1 LRRLAAIDIGTNT
14 IRMLITERGG
24 KRPVSVTRRRSI
36 VGLGRCLRDTGRIGE
51 AEFEAGLRVL
61 REFGREMRHEGIGSY
76 RACGTACL
84 RDAENSAAFLKAAAA
99 DGLDIEVIGPAEE
112 ARLTWEGIRWAVAGR
127 PGDLAMDIGGGST
140 EFAFGPGEDES
151 VSLAT
156 GVVVL
161 STLLPLSDPPNPW
174 ELRAVSYY
182 AAGRIEDG
190 TRPFG
195 RRRFR
200 RLIGTAGTF
209 TTLAAMERG
218 MTRYN
223 PDRING
229 ARLSAGVVRRWTDR
243 LGRMTDAQRLRVPG
257 MEKGRERYVVPGV
270 LLIVAAMERFRL
282 NGVTVSDAGLLEGI
296 LAGVGDT
303 GERADEKGNG

>member
-1 LRRLAAIDIGTNT
+1 LRRTAAIDIGTNT
-14 IRMLITERGG
+14 IRMLVADRGG
-24 KRPVSVTRRRSI
+24 RRPVPVARRRSI
-36 VGLGRCLRDTGRIGE
+36 VGMGRCLRETGRIGE
-51 AEFEAGLRVL
+51 AEFAAGLRVL
-61 REFGREMRHEGIGSY
+61 RGFRREMRSGKVAAY

-84 RDAENSAAFLKAAAA
+84 REAENRADFLEAAA
-99 DGLDIEVIGPAEE
+99 GEGIDIEVIGPAEE
-112 ARLTWEGIRWAVAGR
+112 ARLTWKGIRWAIAGQ
-127 PGDLAMDIGGGST
+127 PGDVAMDIGGGST
-140 EFAFGPGEDES
+140 EFVFGPREGES
-151 VSLAT
+151 VSLPV

-161 STLLPLSDPPNPW
+161 STLLPLSDPPLPW
-174 ELRAVSYY
+174 ELRAVSHY

-200 RLIGTAGTF
+200 RMIGTAGTF

-218 MTRYN
+218 MSRYD

-229 ARLSAGVVRRWTDR
+229 AKLSAAVVRRWADR

-257 MEKGRERYVVPGV
+257 MEKGRERYVVPGA
-270 LLIVAAMERFRL
+270 LLIVAALERFRL

-296 LAGVGDT
+296 LAEVWRHG
-303 GERADEKGNG
+303 GENG

>member
-1 LRRLAAIDIGTNT
+1 MAAIDIGTNT
-14 IRMLITERGG
+14 IRMLVAEAQGG
-24 KRPVSVTRRRSI
+24 RRTVPLARRRSI
-36 VGLGRCLRDTGRIGE
+36 VGLGRILRETGRIGE
-51 AEFEAGLRVL
+51 AEFAAGLRVL
-61 REFGREMRHEGIGSY
+61 RGFRRELGRAGVASY

-84 RDAENSAAFLKAAAA
+84 REAGNRDAFLEAAA
-99 DGLDIEVIGPAEE
+99 DEGIDIEVIGAAEE

-127 PGDLAMDIGGGST
+127 PGDVAMDIGGGST
-140 EFAFGPGEDES
+140 EFVFGPREGDS
-151 VSLAT
+151 VSLST

-161 STLLPLSDPPNPW
+161 STLLPLSDPPDPW

-182 AAGRIEDG
+182 AGARIEDG
-190 TRPFG
+190 TRPIV

-209 TTLAAMERG
+209 TTLAAIERG
-218 MTRYN
+218 MTRYD

-229 ARLSAGVVRRWTDR
+229 ARLSAPVVRRWADR

-257 MEKGRERYVVPGV
+257 MEKGRERYVVPGA

-296 LAGVGDT
+296 LAGIGRNG
-303 GERADEKGNG
+303 GEGG

>member
-14 IRMLITERGG
+14 IRMLVAERGG
-24 KRPVSVTRRRSI
+24 RRTVPVARRRSI
-36 VGLGRCLRDTGRIGE
+36 VGLGRSLRDTGRIGE
-51 AEFEAGLRVL
+51 AEFAAGLRVL
-61 REFGREMRHEGIGSY
+61 REFQREMGRGGIAAY

-84 RDAENSAAFLKAAAA
+84 REAENRADFLEAAAA
-99 DGLDIEVIGPAEE
+99 EGIDVEVIGPAEE

-127 PGDLAMDIGGGST
+127 PGDVAMDIGGGST
-140 EFAFGPGEDES
+140 EFAFGPREGES
-151 VSLAT
+151 VSLST

-161 STLLPLSDPPNPW
+161 STLLPLSDPPDPS

-182 AAGRIEDG
+182 AGRRIEDG

-218 MTRYN
+218 MTRYD

-229 ARLSAGVVRRWTDR
+229 TRLSGAVVRRWAER
-243 LGRMTDAQRLRVPG
+243 LGRMTDAQRLRLPG

-282 NGVTVSDAGLLEGI
+282 NGVTVCDTGLLEGI
-296 LAGVGDT
+296 LAGVGRNG
-303 GERADEKGNG
+303 GEDG

>member
-1 LRRLAAIDIGTNT
+1 
-14 IRMLITERGG
+14 MLVAERGG
-24 KRPVSVTRRRSI
+24 RRPVPVARRRAI
-36 VGLGRCLRDTGRIGE
+36 VGLGRALRETGRIGE
-51 AEFEAGLRVL
+51 AEFAAGLRVL
-61 REFGREMRHEGIGSY
+61 REFRREMKRAGVASY

-84 RDAENSAAFLKAAAA
+84 REAENRADFLDAAA
-99 DGLDIEVIGPAEE
+99 GEGIDIDVIGPAEE
-112 ARLTWEGIRWAVAGR
+112 ARLTWEGIRRAVSGG
-127 PGDLAMDIGGGST
+127 PGDVAMDIGGGST
-140 EFAFGPGEDES
+140 EFVFGPRKGES
-151 VSLAT
+151 VSLPT

-161 STLLPLSDPPNPW
+161 STLLPLSDPPDPW
-174 ELRAVSYY
+174 ELRAVAHY
-182 AAGRIEDG
+182 AGRRIEDG

-218 MTRYN
+218 MTRYD

-229 ARLSAGVVRRWTDR
+229 ARLSAAVVRRWADR

-257 MEKGRERYVVPGV
+257 MEKGRERYVVPGA

-296 LAGVGDT
+296 LARISHQGS
-303 GERADEKGNG
+303 

>member
-1 LRRLAAIDIGTNT
+1 
-14 IRMLITERGG
+14 
-24 KRPVSVTRRRSI
+24 V
-36 VGLGRCLRDTGRIGE
+36 
-51 AEFEAGLRVL
+51 
-61 REFGREMRHEGIGSY
+61 Y

-84 RDAENSAAFLKAAAA
+84 REAENRVAFLEAAAGEGI
-99 DGLDIEVIGPAEE
+99 DVDVIEPAEE

-127 PGDLAMDIGGGST
+127 PGDVAMDIGGGST
-140 EFAFGPGEDES
+140 EFVYGPRAGAS
-151 VSLAT
+151 VSIPT

-161 STLLPLSDPPNPW
+161 STLLPLSDPPDPW

-182 AAGRIEDG
+182 AARRIEDG

-195 RRRFR
+195 RRKFR
-200 RLIGTAGTF
+200 RMIGTAGTF

-218 MTRYN
+218 MTRYD

-229 ARLSAGVVRRWTDR
+229 TTLSAGVVRGWADR

-257 MEKGRERYVVPGV
+257 MEKGRERYVVPGA

-296 LAGVGDT
+296 LAGVGRNG
-303 GERADEKGNG
+303 GENG

>member
-1 LRRLAAIDIGTNT
+1 MRRLAAIDIGTNT
-14 IRMLITERGG
+14 IRMLVADRGG
-24 KRPVSVTRRRSI
+24 RRTVPVARRRSI
-36 VGLGRCLRDTGRIGE
+36 VGLGRSLRETGRIGE
-51 AEFEAGLRVL
+51 AEFAAGLRVL
-61 REFGREMRHEGIGSY
+61 REFRREMRDGQVAAY

-84 RDAENSAAFLKAAAA
+84 READNRSDFLEAAA
-99 DGLDIEVIGPAEE
+99 GEGIDIEVIGPADE

-127 PGDLAMDIGGGST
+127 TGDVAMDIGGGST
-140 EFAFGPGEDES
+140 EFVYGPRVGAS
-151 VSLAT
+151 VSIPT

-161 STLLPLSDPPNPW
+161 STLLPLSDPPDPW

-182 AAGRIEDG
+182 AARRIEDG

-195 RRRFR
+195 RRKFR
-200 RLIGTAGTF
+200 RMIGTAGTF

-218 MTRYN
+218 MTRYD

-229 ARLSAGVVRRWTDR
+229 TTLSAGVVRGWADR

-257 MEKGRERYVVPGV
+257 MEKGRERYVVPGA

-296 LAGVGDT
+296 LAGVGRNG
-303 GERADEKGNG
+303 GENG

>member
-1 LRRLAAIDIGTNT
+1 MRRLAAIDIGTNT
-14 IRMLITERGG
+14 IRMLVAERGG
-24 KRPVSVTRRRSI
+24 RRTVPVARRRSI
-36 VGLGRCLRDTGRIGE
+36 VGLGRRLRESGRIGE
-51 AEFEAGLRVL
+51 AEFADGLRVL
-61 REFGREMRHEGIGSY
+61 REFRREMGRGGVTAY

-84 RDAENSAAFLKAAAA
+84 REAENRAAFLEAAS
-99 DGLDIEVIGPAEE
+99 GEGIDIEVIGPAEE
-112 ARLTWEGIRWAVAGR
+112 ARLAWEGIRWAIAAR
-127 PGDLAMDIGGGST
+127 PGDVAMDVGGGST
-140 EFAFGPGEDES
+140 EFVFGPREGES
-151 VSLAT
+151 VSLST

-161 STLLPLSDPPNPW
+161 STLLPLSDPPDPW

-182 AAGRIEDG
+182 AGARIEDG
-190 TRPFG
+190 TRRIG

-218 MTRYN
+218 MTRYD

-229 ARLSAGVVRRWTDR
+229 ERLSAAAVRRWADR

-257 MEKGRERYVVPGV
+257 MEKGRERYVVPGA

-296 LAGVGDT
+296 LAEVGRNG
-303 GERADEKGNG
+303 GEDG

>member
-1 LRRLAAIDIGTNT
+1 MRRLAAIDIGTNT
-14 IRMLITERGG
+14 IRMLVAEAQGG
-24 KRPVSVTRRRSI
+24 RRAVPVARRRSI
-36 VGLGRCLRDTGRIGE
+36 VGLGRGLRETGRIGE
-51 AEFEAGLRVL
+51 AEFATGLRVL
-61 REFGREMRHEGIGSY
+61 RDFRREMRRGEVAVY

-84 RDAENSAAFLKAAAA
+84 REAENRVAFLEAAAGEGI
-99 DGLDIEVIGPAEE
+99 DVDVIEPAEE

-127 PGDLAMDIGGGST
+127 PGDVAMDIGGGST
-140 EFAFGPGEDES
+140 EFVYGPRAGAS
-151 VSLAT
+151 VSIPT

-161 STLLPLSDPPNPW
+161 STLLPLSDPPDPW

-182 AAGRIEDG
+182 AARRIEDG

-195 RRRFR
+195 RRKFR
-200 RLIGTAGTF
+200 RMIGTAGTF

-218 MTRYN
+218 MTRYD

-229 ARLSAGVVRRWTDR
+229 TTLSAGVVRGWADR

-257 MEKGRERYVVPGV
+257 MEKGRERYVVPGA

-296 LAGVGDT
+296 LAGVGRNG
-303 GERADEKGNG
+303 GENG